1 MTHNSKTNTKM
12 TRTARLTAG
21 AARCTMM
28 MVVLMLAGNAAA
40 EQQGVAGGQVR
51 VENKQ
56 FRKVGDKV
64 KVAMDIRLDD
74 LKLKSNRGLML
85 VPMMVNGEDTLRMQ
99 AVEVLG
105 RKRYIYWQR
114 NGATMTENPLV
125 VERRHNGEQ
134 QTVAYKIEVGY
145 EDWMTNSS
153 LVLAEDN
160 CGCTQSLLGNAL
172 TSDGGE
178 ALLGPWKCAYAY
190 VEPDPEPVKERHESG
205 VARLNFHLDKY
216 DIVPSL
222 GNNRAELDSI
232 RRTIDKVR
240 DDADVTITSIELH
253 GYASPDGNYYHNA
266 DLARNR
272 IRALYLYLRDMYNL
286 PDGLYRNNT
295 TPEDWEG
302 AIAQARKSDL
312 IKKDEVLRIMESE
325 MHPDQ
330 KEAQLRLK
338 TPADYRF
345 LVDNVFPGLR
355 RTEYTVNYD
364 VRNFNLEEARK
375 LINTRPQKLSLKEM
389 YVVANS
395 YERGSEEYKHA
406 YDVAV
411 AMFPNDETANVN
423 AAYVALDG
431 GDLGRAERYLKR
443 AGNTPQAEN
452 ARGALEVLRGN
463 FDKARPH
470 FQKAADAGL
479 QEAVEN
485 LRELK
490 RRLQQKSAS
499 EGTSNRLE
507 T

>member
-1 MTHNSKTNTKM
+1 MTHNSKKNTKM

-134 QTVAYKIEVGY
+134 QTVAYKTEVGY
-145 EDWMTNSS
+145 EEWMTNSS

-172 TSDGGE
+172 TNDGGE

-240 DDADVTITSIELH
+240 DDADVKITSIELH

-485 LRELK
+485 LRELM
-490 RRLQQKSAS
+490 RRLQ
-499 EGTSNRLE
+499 
-507 T
+507 

>member
-134 QTVAYKIEVGY
+134 QTVTYKTEVGY

-240 DDADVTITSIELH
+240 DDADVKITSIELH

-312 IKKDEVLRIMESE
+312 IRKDEVLRIMESE

-490 RRLQQKSAS
+490 RRLQ
-499 EGTSNRLE
+499 
-507 T
+507 

>member
-114 NGATMTENPLV
+114 NGATMTETPLV

-134 QTVAYKIEVGY
+134 QTVTYKTEVGY

-190 VEPDPEPVKERHESG
+190 VEHDPEPVKERHESG

-253 GYASPDGNYYHNA
+253 GYASPDGNYNHNA

-302 AIAQARKSDL
+302 AIVQARKSDL

-355 RTEYTVNYD
+355 RTGYTVNYD

-490 RRLQQKSAS
+490 RRLQ
-499 EGTSNRLE
+499 
-507 T
+507 

>member
-85 VPMMVNGEDTLRMQ
+85 VPMIVNGEDTLRMQ

-134 QTVAYKIEVGY
+134 QTVAYKTEVSY

-222 GNNRAELDSI
+222 CNNRAELDSI

-240 DDADVTITSIELH
+240 DDADVKITSIELH

-312 IKKDEVLRIMESE
+312 IKKDEVIRIMESE

-490 RRLQQKSAS
+490 RRLQ
-499 EGTSNRLE
+499 
-507 T
+507 

>member
-1 MTHNSKTNTKM
+1 MIHNSKTNTKM
-12 TRTARLTAG
+12 TRITRLSAC
-21 AARCTMM
+21 AARCTLL
-28 MVVLMLAGNAAA
+28 MVVLMLADNARA
-40 EQQGVAGGQVR
+40 EVQGVAGGQVR

-56 FRKVGDKV
+56 FRKVGNKV

-74 LKLKSNRGLML
+74 LRLKSNRGLML
-85 VPMMVNGEDTLRMQ
+85 VPMMVNGQDTLRMQ

-105 RKRYIYWQR
+105 CKRYIYWQR
-114 NGATMTENPLV
+114 NGSTMTENPLV
-125 VERRHNGEQ
+125 VERRHNGDE
-134 QTVAYKIEVGY
+134 QTVAYRTEVEY
-145 EDWMTNSS
+145 EEWMTNSA
-153 LVLAEDN
+153 LLLAEDN
-160 CGCTQSLLGNAL
+160 CGCTQTLLGNAL
-172 TSDGGE
+172 ISDGGE
-178 ALLGPWKCAYAY
+178 ALLGPWKCAFAY
-190 VEPDPEPVKERHESG
+190 VEPDPEPIKERHESG

-232 RRTIDKVR
+232 RRTIDKVK
-240 DDADVTITSIELH
+240 DDADVKITSIELH
-253 GYASPDGNYYHNA
+253 GYASPDGNYQHNA

-272 IRALYLYLRDMYNL
+272 IRALYFYLRDMYNL
-286 PDGLYRNNT
+286 PDELYRNNT

-302 AIAQARKSDL
+302 AITGARRSVL
-312 IKKDEVLRIMESE
+312 KKRDVVLGIMESD
-325 MHPDQ
+325 MDPDK

-338 TPADYRF
+338 APADYTY
-345 LVDNVFPGLR
+345 LVENVFPGLR

-364 VRNFNLEEARK
+364 VRNFNLEEARRI
-375 LINTRPQKLSLKEM
+375 INTRPQKLSLKEM

-479 QEAVEN
+479 KEAVEN

-490 RRLQQKSAS
+490 RRLQ
-499 EGTSNRLE
+499 
-507 T
+507 

>member
-56 FRKVGDKV
+56 FRKVGDRV

-134 QTVAYKIEVGY
+134 QTVTYKTEVGY

-490 RRLQQKSAS
+490 RRLQ
-499 EGTSNRLE
+499 
-507 T
+507 

>member
-134 QTVAYKIEVGY
+134 QTVAYKTEVGY

-463 FDKARPH
+463 FDKARPY

-490 RRLQQKSAS
+490 RRLQ
-499 EGTSNRLE
+499 
-507 T
+507 

>member
-28 MVVLMLAGNAAA
+28 MMVLMLAGNAAA

-85 VPMMVNGEDTLRMQ
+85 MPMMVNGEDTLRMQ

-134 QTVAYKIEVGY
+134 QTVTYKTEVGY

-240 DDADVTITSIELH
+240 DDADVKITSIELH

-312 IKKDEVLRIMESE
+312 IRKDEVLRIMESE

-490 RRLQQKSAS
+490 RRLQ
-499 EGTSNRLE
+499 
-507 T
+507 

>member
-134 QTVAYKIEVGY
+134 QTVTYKTEVGY

-153 LVLAEDN
+153 LVLSEDN

-312 IKKDEVLRIMESE
+312 IKKDVVLRIMESE

-490 RRLQQKSAS
+490 RRLQ
-499 EGTSNRLE
+499 
-507 T
+507 

>member
-134 QTVAYKIEVGY
+134 QTVTYKTEVGY

-153 LVLAEDN
+153 LVLAEDH

-312 IKKDEVLRIMESE
+312 IKKDEVLSIMESE

-443 AGNTPQAEN
+443 AGKTPQAEN

-490 RRLQQKSAS
+490 RRLQ
-499 EGTSNRLE
+499 
-507 T
+507 

>member
-134 QTVAYKIEVGY
+134 QTVTYKTEVGY

-205 VARLNFHLDKY
+205 VARLNFH
-216 DIVPSL
+216 
-222 GNNRAELDSI
+222 LDSI

-312 IKKDEVLRIMESE
+312 IKKDEVLSIMESE

-490 RRLQQKSAS
+490 RRLQ
-499 EGTSNRLE
+499 
-507 T
+507 

>member
-134 QTVAYKIEVGY
+134 QTVTYKTEVGY
-145 EDWMTNSS
+145 EEWMTNSS

-222 GNNRAELDSI
+222 GSNRAELDSI

-485 LRELK
+485 LRELM
-490 RRLQQKSAS
+490 RRLQ
-499 EGTSNRLE
+499 
-507 T
+507 

>member
-28 MVVLMLAGNAAA
+28 MVMLMLAGNAAA

-134 QTVAYKIEVGY
+134 QTVTYKTEVGY

-490 RRLQQKSAS
+490 RRLQ
-499 EGTSNRLE
+499 
-507 T
+507 

>member
-85 VPMMVNGEDTLRMQ
+85 MPMMVNGEDTLRMQ

-134 QTVAYKIEVGY
+134 QTVAYKTEVSY

-240 DDADVTITSIELH
+240 DDADVKITSIELH

-302 AIAQARKSDL
+302 AIAQVRKSDL

-463 FDKARPH
+463 FDKARSH

-490 RRLQQKSAS
+490 RRLQ
-499 EGTSNRLE
+499 
-507 T
+507 

>member
-134 QTVAYKIEVGY
+134 QTVTYKTEVGY

-178 ALLGPWKCAYAY
+178 ALLGPWRCAYAY

-240 DDADVTITSIELH
+240 DDADVKITSIELH
-253 GYASPDGNYYHNA
+253 GYASPDGNYNHNA

-302 AIAQARKSDL
+302 AIVQARKSDL

-490 RRLQQKSAS
+490 RRLQ
-499 EGTSNRLE
+499 
-507 T
+507 

>member
-134 QTVAYKIEVGY
+134 QTVTYKTEVGY

-490 RRLQQKSAS
+490 RRLQ
-499 EGTSNRLE
+499 
-507 T
+507 

>member
-134 QTVAYKIEVGY
+134 QTVTYKTEVSY

-190 VEPDPEPVKERHESG
+190 VEPAPEPVKERHESG

-490 RRLQQKSAS
+490 RRLQ
-499 EGTSNRLE
+499 
-507 T
+507 

>member
-12 TRTARLTAG
+12 IRTARLTAG

-74 LKLKSNRGLML
+74 LKLKSNRGMML

-134 QTVAYKIEVGY
+134 QTVAYKTEVSY

-153 LVLAEDN
+153 LVMAEDN

-490 RRLQQKSAS
+490 RRLQ
-499 EGTSNRLE
+499 
-507 T
+507 

>member
-134 QTVAYKIEVGY
+134 QTVTYKTEVSY
-145 EDWMTNSS
+145 EEWMTNSS

-205 VARLNFHLDKY
+205 VACLNFHLDKY

-411 AMFPNDETANVN
+411 AMFPHDETANVN

-490 RRLQQKSAS
+490 RRLQ
-499 EGTSNRLE
+499 
-507 T
+507 

>member
-56 FRKVGDKV
+56 FRKVGDRV

-134 QTVAYKIEVGY
+134 QTVTYKTEVGY
-145 EDWMTNSS
+145 EEWMTNSS

-490 RRLQQKSAS
+490 RRLQ
-499 EGTSNRLE
+499 
-507 T
+507 